1 MRYVARILA
10 ADASLAG
17 PPYDRRP
24 PSSYSRRR
32 RISSLA
38 RKFTFPIYPAN
49 PSSPS
54 SPSSI
59 PTTIFFFHPPARA
72 PRGAESGDQQSFS
85 RTSAQR
91 RVIPPFVLLRVFLT
105 TVHKRFGNSQESRSC
120 ADRCGLLLSCR
131 RNHPTQPVTAILIYR
146 DRLGDRKKIPRVLR
160 SSFRKSSVSRQG
172 CSVNS

>member
-59 PTTIFFFHPPARA
+59 PTFAKNFNFALFSIIKERIHFIVRKFFY
-72 PRGAESGDQQSFS
+72 DN
-85 RTSAQR
+85 
-91 RVIPPFVLLRVFLT
+91 
-105 TVHKRFGNSQESRSC
+105 K
-120 ADRCGLLLSCR
+120 
-131 RNHPTQPVTAILIYR
+131 IY
-146 DRLGDRKKIPRVLR
+146 P
-160 SSFRKSSVSRQG
+160 S
-172 CSVNS
+172 

>member
-1 MRYVARILA
+1 MISLLDDSKFHLFIKKDFYFHFLVFLLTNVAAIRKR
-10 ADASLAG
+10 D
-17 PPYDRRP
+17 
-24 PSSYSRRR
+24 RRR
-32 RISSLA
+32 RSNAINSKRNL
-38 RKFTFPIYPAN
+38 
-49 PSSPS
+49 
-54 SPSSI
+54 